1 MSFVE
6 FLEAISRI
14 ADLACPFFFD
24 VFLKVYIKIKIN
36 EGILKIHEKIIY
48 NEIRILI
55 M

>member
-24 VFLKVYIKIKIN
+24 ELAMPFADRLNRNLQLKIN
-36 EGILKIHEKIIY
+36 
-48 NEIRILI
+48 ILI
-55 M
+55 